1 MCRVLNMSV
10 SWIFQDCQ
18 YARILSFQGFTEFT
32 YFRKYDRVLNM
43 QQDAIMEDI
52 SLFQDSKHVR
62 FLQMQA
68 LHKVLNM
75 LEYGWI
81 IPE

>member
-1 MCRVLNMSV
+1 
-10 SWIFQDCQ
+10 
-18 YARILSFQGFTEFT
+18 
-32 YFRKYDRVLNM
+32 M

-75 LEYGWI
+75 LEYG
-81 IPE
+81 